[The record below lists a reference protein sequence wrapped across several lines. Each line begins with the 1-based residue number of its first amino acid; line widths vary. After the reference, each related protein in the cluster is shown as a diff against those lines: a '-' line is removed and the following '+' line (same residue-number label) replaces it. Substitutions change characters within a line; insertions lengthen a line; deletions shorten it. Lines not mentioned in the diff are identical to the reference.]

1 MQPLCFRL
9 SGRHQP
15 VAEHR
20 DEFQGTLHDKTV
32 SAKGCEDIVH
42 LRERLYHAVAPECPR
57 HVEENH
63 VGLHD
68 LGGDHPFRIVE
79 GVHRVALDDRIGVL
93 LYLAEMVARESLEVD
108 APADECRLMFAQA
121 VDAVLRVV
129 AVHDGD
135 IVAFADAT
143 FLCCECNEDFLTHGS
158 IQFNC

>member
-9 SGRHQP
+9 PGRHQP

-20 DEFQGTLHDKTV
+20 DEFQGTLHDEAVGTQ
-32 SAKGCEDIVH
+32 GREDVVH

-93 LYLAEMVARESLEVD
+93 FYLAEMVARESLEVD

>member
-1 MQPLCFRL
+1 
-9 SGRHQP
+9 
-15 VAEHR
+15 
-20 DEFQGTLHDKTV
+20 
-32 SAKGCEDIVH
+32 
-42 LRERLYHAVAPECPR
+42 
-57 HVEENH
+57 
-63 VGLHD
+63 
-68 LGGDHPFRIVE
+68 
-79 GVHRVALDDRIGVL
+79 
-93 LYLAEMVARESLEVD
+93 MVARESLEVD

>member
-9 SGRHQP
+9 PGCHQP

-20 DEFQGTLHDKTV
+20 DEFQGTFHDKAVGTQ
-32 SAKGCEDIVH
+32 GREDVVH